1 MPTREMG
8 LGRNDYK
15 TYSGNRIL
23 KYANWGTCEF
33 KMTPTGPMVVSS
45 TKTDKHRTG
54 MPPDVTG
61 KISLCSVVLVNSVD
75 QCKFVHHNSTTR
87 CEPLRAVN
95 HHLSYVRPLP
105 SFSTRFA
112 GFQSGPITITLHW
125 RTEGHQQWVFTH
137 SQHWLKLWKM
147 NRFLSLS
154 LLVRKRIWK
163 GEVSILNRDCIGM
176 AIRESCKQP
185 GWVCGTGDVCHIPVD
200 IRDTE

>member
-1 MPTREMG
+1 MG
-8 LGRNDYK
+8 LGRNGYK
-15 TYSGNRIL
+15 IHSGNRIL
-23 KYANWGTCEF
+23 KYANWGTCEC

-54 MPPDVTG
+54 MPTDVTG
-61 KISLCSVVLVNSVD
+61 KISLCSVVVVNSD
-75 QCKFVHHNSTTR
+75 QCNYVQTQLSTTR

-95 HHLSYVRPLP
+95 HHLSYVRHLP

-112 GFQSGPITITLHW
+112 GFQSRPITITLHW
-125 RTEGHQQWVFTH
+125 RTEGHQHWVFTH

-163 GEVSILNRDCIGM
+163 GKVTIFKQILYWYSHQRKLQAARMGM
-176 AIRESCKQP
+176 WNWRCLPHRSRHP
-185 GWVCGTGDVCHIPVD
+185 GHRIT
-200 IRDTE
+200 